1 MTDHTNDLLI
11 RIKNAYLSRHKE
23 IVMPYFKLGENIS
36 KLLEQNG
43 YLGKVTVVED
53 KKSKAKKLHIELL
66 YKNRK
71 PAITGVKIISKP
83 GVRVYGKAKK
93 LGYTISGIGLTIVTT
108 PLGVITGKEASKKS
122 VGGEVI
128 AEVW

>member
-11 RIKNAYLSRHKE
+11 RIKNAYLSRHKQ
-23 IVMPYFKLGENIS
+23 IVLPYFKLGENIA
-36 KLLEQNG
+36 KLLQANN
-43 YLGKVTVVED
+43 YLAKVEVVED
-53 KKSKAKKLHIELL
+53 KTSKAKKLQLELL

-71 PAITGVKIISKP
+71 PSLTGVKIISKP

-93 LGYTISGIGLTIVTT
+93 LGYTISGIGITIVTT

>member
-11 RIKNAYLSRHKE
+11 RIKNAYLSRHKQ
-23 IVMPYFKLGENIS
+23 IVLPYFKLGENIA
-36 KLLEQNG
+36 KLLQTNN
-43 YLGKVTVVED
+43 YLAKVEVIED
-53 KKSKAKKLHIELL
+53 KISKAKKLQLELL

-71 PAITGVKIISKP
+71 PALTGVKIISKP

-108 PLGVITGKEASKKS
+108 PLGVITGKEASKKR